1 MLFVNS
7 PKRKGFN
14 MIKNHAELRKN
25 VINRLISSALYCLNL
40 KDEKEKESV
49 GIFLNA
55 FLGMQGPEFFEQLE
69 KAQNEKSYAG
79 ALCDVW
85 HLFQK
90 RTEPIH
96 VEFFDHP
103 FEDGL
108 SFVTILSKDC
118 DYITKTIQHFL
129 NKGKIKYKNLMHPVV
144 QVQRDEDG
152 NLLHIYDGQW
162 ASELEDESVV
172 HFLIVQPLSM
182 EERAQFKATII
193 EAYHELALI
202 FKSKAGII
210 QKIYEACESYDHAS
224 EERTFLET
232 LLSGHY
238 YFYGYRFIKGKQDH
252 HHLGLFQL
260 EKYQTHPFLMAEHL
274 DVLNIYK
281 SALRSN
287 INRAS
292 RFDCIEI
299 PCFNAAGEPVG
310 LHQFIGV
317 FTADFFAKSPLDF
330 PVARIKAQNILDQF
344 GLNPRW
350 YNSRLLRTI
359 MDSISLDLF
368 FHLDADEIGNICQRV
383 LEMQRDI
390 VVYLKAQKD
399 DAYILILCFLP
410 SDKYSYTLKETLK
423 KYFEKTLNGQIFSEH
438 VLISDDPFTR
448 IVFVV
453 DRDEK
458 EALPI
463 TLTQIEEEV
472 NMLGQTWVEKLE
484 KISDY
489 SRAQRINKIFPSSYK
504 KLYDPHMALLDAYDF
519 QKLNQQD
526 IVFNFHKLP
535 QKSELHI
542 FSKNKSI
549 HISDFLPLLDDF
561 GFSINA
567 QDIYEL
573 KDGFLTVFDVAQ
585 KTQGEIH
592 HDNFLNTLCLAYN
605 RQTKR
610 DLLNQFVVTTPLTH
624 RDLLM
629 LRSLIKMLKQIGFAY
644 SYEYIVDV
652 FCHHPH
658 FVESFVQCFTFK
670 FDPHQ
675 VNEEMFQ
682 TLLQDLNAYC
692 LDVTKLDDE
701 RILRA
706 VLNLLE
712 SAVRTN
718 FYQEKPYISI
728 KYASRK
734 IENLPK
740 PAPLYE
746 IFVYSYS
753 MEGVHLRAGKVARGG
768 IRWSDRFEDFRF
780 EILGLVKAQTV
791 KNSVIVPLGSKGGF
805 VVNDYESLKNNGAAP
820 DVLKNCV
827 VSAYQTFISGLLDI
841 TDNLKNDQVV
851 KPLNCICYDEDDP
864 YLVVAADKGTA
875 TFSDIANELSKKY
888 DFWLGD
894 AFASGGSKG
903 YDHKKMAITARGA
916 WISVQHHFK
925 EMGVDVQKDP
935 FSVVGVGDMAG
946 DVFGNGML
954 QSDKIRLVGAFN
966 HEHIFLD
973 PNPDCATSFLE
984 RKRLFERAGS
994 KWSDYNLDLISAGG
1008 GVYSRSLKSIPLSDA
1023 VKKCFNIDYDTVSP
1037 DELIKLLLKADVDLL
1052 FFGGIGT
1059 FVKGA
1064 AESNAD
1070 AKDRVNDLLRI
1081 QGAEIKAKV
1090 VGEGAN
1096 LGMTQLARIDY
1107 ALKGGRVNMDAVD
1120 NSAGVDCS
1128 DHEVNIKILFNVLQQ
1143 RGLLSLQERDQ
1154 MLVDMTDS
1162 VADLVLND
1170 NRQQTFLLSQLE
1182 RSLPLNENDY
1192 LTLMHKMEKDSF
1204 LPLDVHVE
1212 YLPTKNQLN
1221 ARLGQ
1226 SFTRPELAIITSYAK
1241 LHLYQTLLTSDLNY
1255 DSCLVEYFPKL
1266 MVARFGDFLSQHPL
1280 KKEIVS
1286 TFVANYIINRCG
1298 IHFVQSIKNT
1308 TGHDEIT
1315 IVKAFLTCVA
1325 LFDMDA
1331 LWNTIFAYADLDQQ
1345 YQGVEKMAH
1354 QMRTLVVAY
1363 LRCQNALDVLDFDQ
1377 QKNNL
1382 TKIMNAFLDM
1392 KFAPLAI
1399 YMLARN
1405 SCFDCATKN
1414 CEKLFDVLDLDYLLE
1429 LSQLVPS
1436 GDVFEAATLSYLT
1449 DNMFKTIVKVMCALN
1464 RHNSKDLLDVYTI
1477 QKNIAKDQPHSVVQI
1492 GYMIQQLER
1501 LT

>member
-1 MLFVNS
+1 
-7 PKRKGFN
+7 
-14 MIKNHAELRKN
+14 MIKNHAQLRKN
-25 VINRLISSALYCLNL
+25 VIDRLISSALYCLNL
-40 KDEKEKESV
+40 KDDREKESV
-49 GIFLNA
+49 GVFLNA

-69 KAQNEKSYAG
+69 KTQNEKSYAG

-103 FEDGL
+103 FEEGL

-129 NKGKIKYKNLMHPVV
+129 TKEKIKYKNLMHPVV
-144 QVQRDEDG
+144 QVQRDQDG

-172 HFLIVQPLSM
+172 HFLIVQPLST
-182 EERAQFKATII
+182 EERAQFKATVI

-202 FKSKAGII
+202 FKSKACII
-210 QKIYEACESYDHAS
+210 QKIYEASASYDHAL
-224 EERTFLET
+224 EERTFLES
-232 LLSGHY
+232 LLNGHY
-238 YFYGYRFIKGKQDH
+238 YFYGYRFIEENHEH

-260 EKYQTHPFLMAEHL
+260 EKYRMHPFLTSENL
-274 DVLNIYK
+274 DALNIYK

-299 PCFNAAGEPVG
+299 PCFDAKGKRIG

-317 FTADFFAKSPLDF
+317 FTADFFAQSPLDF

-399 DAYILILCFLP
+399 DAYVLILCFMP
-410 SDKYSYTLKETLK
+410 SDKYSYSLKETLK
-423 KYFEKTLNGQIFSEH
+423 QYFEKTLDGQIFSEH
-438 VLISDDPFTR
+438 VLICDDPFTR

-453 DRDEK
+453 DRNEK

-472 NMLGQTWVEKLE
+472 NMLGQTWAEKLE

-489 SRAQRINKIFPSSYK
+489 SRAQVINKIFPSSYK
-504 KLYDPHMALLDAYDF
+504 KLYDPQMALLDADDF

-526 IVFNFHKLP
+526 IVFNFHTFP
-535 QKSELHI
+535 QKSEIHI
-542 FSKNKSI
+542 FTKNKSI
-549 HISDFLPLLDDF
+549 HISDFLPLIGDF

-573 KDGFLTVFDVAQ
+573 KDGFLTVFDVTQ
-585 KTQGEIH
+585 KTKGAIH
-592 HDNFLNTLCLAYN
+592 HDNFLNTLYLAQN
-605 RQTKR
+605 NQTKR
-610 DLLNQFVVTTPLTH
+610 DLLNQFVVTTSLTH

-629 LRSLIKMLKQIGFAY
+629 LRSLIKMLKQIGFPY

-652 FCHHPH
+652 FCYHPH
-658 FVESFVQCFTFK
+658 FVESLVLCFGYK
-670 FDPHQ
+670 FSPYHVDEQ
-675 VNEEMFQ
+675 KFQ
-682 TLLQDLNAYC
+682 IHLQDLNAYC

-701 RILRA
+701 RIFRA

-746 IFVYSYS
+746 IFVYSYN
-753 MEGVHLRAGKVARGG
+753 MEGIHLRAGKVARGG

-805 VVNDYESLKNNGAAP
+805 VVNDYEWLKNNRATP

-841 TDNLKNDQVV
+841 TDNLKNDQVI
-851 KPLNCICYDEDDP
+851 KPLNCVCYDDDDP

-875 TFSDIANELSKKY
+875 TFSDIANDLSKKY

-935 FSVVGVGDMAG
+935 FTVVGVGDMAG

-954 QSDKIRLVGAFN
+954 QSDQIRLVGAFN

-973 PNPDCATSFLE
+973 PHPDCATSFLE
-984 RKRLFERAGS
+984 RKRLFELAGS
-994 KWSDYNLDLISAGG
+994 KWSDYNLDLISTGG
-1008 GVYSRSLKSIPLSDA
+1008 GVYSRSLKSIALSQA
-1023 VKKCFNIDYDTVSP
+1023 VKECLNVDYDTVSP
-1037 DELIKLLLKADVDLL
+1037 DELIKLLLKANVDLL

-1064 AESNAD
+1064 TESNAD
-1070 AKDRVNDLLRI
+1070 AKDRVNDILRI
-1081 QGAEIKAKV
+1081 QGADIKAKV

-1096 LGMTQLARIDY
+1096 LGMTQLARIEY
-1107 ALKGGRVNMDAVD
+1107 ALNGGRVNMDAVD

-1128 DHEVNIKILFNVLQQ
+1128 DHEVNIKILFNLLQQ
-1143 RGLLSLQERDQ
+1143 KGLLSLQERDQ
-1154 MLVDMTDS
+1154 MLIDMTDS
-1162 VADLVLND
+1162 VANLVLND
-1170 NRQQTFLLSQLE
+1170 NRQQTFLLSLLE

-1192 LTLMHKMEKDSF
+1192 LTLMHKMEKDPF
-1204 LPLDVHVE
+1204 LPLDVGVE
-1212 YLPTKNQLN
+1212 YLPAKTQLS

-1226 SFTRPELAIITSYAK
+1226 SFTRPELAIITSYSK
-1241 LHLYQTLLTSDLNY
+1241 LHLYQMLLTSDLNY
-1255 DSCLVEYFPKL
+1255 DSCLTDYFPKL
-1266 MVARFGDFLSQHPL
+1266 MVERFGALLSQHPL

-1286 TFVANYIINRCG
+1286 TYVANYVINRCG
-1298 IHFVQSIKNT
+1298 IHFVESIKNT

-1315 IVKAFLTCVA
+1315 IVKAFLTCVD
-1325 LFDMDA
+1325 LFDIDA
-1331 LWNTIFAYADLDQQ
+1331 LWNTIFAHPDLHQQ
-1345 YQGVEKMAH
+1345 YQDVEKMAN
-1354 QMRTLVVAY
+1354 QMRILIVAY
-1363 LRCQNALDVLDFDQ
+1363 LRCKNALDVLDFDQ

-1382 TKIMNAFLDM
+1382 TKIMNAFSDM
-1392 KFAPLAI
+1392 KFAPLAL

-1405 SCFDCATKN
+1405 SCFDCAAKN
-1414 CEKLFDVLDLDYLLE
+1414 CEKLFDILDLDYLLE
-1429 LSQLVPS
+1429 LSQLIPS
-1436 GDVFEAATLSYLT
+1436 GGMFESATLSYLT
-1449 DNMFKTIVKVMCALN
+1449 DNLFKTIVKVMCALH
-1464 RHNSKDLLDVYTI
+1464 HNHPQSLIDTYVF
-1477 QKNIAKDQPHSVVQI
+1477 QKNIAKDQPRSVVQI
-1492 GYMIQQLER
+1492 GYMIQQLECLSQVEMR
-1501 LT
+1501 